1 MFDETRVCFIHPDLV
16 LRDMAELAKKVRRCS
31 VAVVTLSF
39 CVGLMLGAMDEQ
51 AKRMDELEA
60 RVKRN
65 EMAG

>member
-1 MFDETRVCFIHPDLV
+1 MFDETRVYFIHPDLV
-16 LRDMAELAKKVRRCS
+16 LGDMVELRKKVRRCGF
-31 VAVVTLSF
+31 AVVTLSF

-51 AKRMDELEA
+51 NKRMDELEA